1 MKSPKESFKS
11 LKDTF
16 TLSNGVQIPCV
27 GFGTYLTP
35 DGETA
40 VSSVIEAVH
49 AGYRHIDTA
58 AVYGLSLIH
67 ISSDIDEYVRHFA
80 GIFARKM
87 GKKIDAVDPGYL
99 DLLKRHAWRGNV
111 RELRN
116 VCLLYTSRCV

>member
-58 AVYGLSLIH
+58 ASYRNEAWVGQAVRQSGL
-67 ISSDIDEYVRHFA
+67 
-80 GIFARKM
+80 
-87 GKKIDAVDPGYL
+87 P
-99 DLLKRHAWRGNV
+99 
-111 RELRN
+111 REAAPTAKS
-116 VCLLYTSRCV
+116 CS